1 MAEGKKMAEDRTS
14 IASSASPID
23 ARSVF
28 GWGVDADPE
37 NDPTYPYRDR
47 SGDRGLAQNWE
58 PPSAQ
63 ESDVEVLQSVEY
75 VRRPA
80 VFGTSTPPSGLS
92 GMVRR
97 AAFRWSESNWL
108 HWLLLMGAD
117 RINVVEG
124 VVDDLAHGRVPNI
137 PAEMGARAEWR
148 HNRMGF
154 ITKSAAVLGVAAGLF
169 ALASSRRSAAAGEE
183 PATRPQLA
191 GEGGTTRFG
200 MEDGDNTDIPA
211 TGGTWPDPDS
221 GPR

>member
-1 MAEGKKMAEDRTS
+1 MAEGNKMAEDRTS
-14 IASSASPID
+14 IASSASTID
-23 ARSVF
+23 ARSVV
-28 GWGVDADPE
+28 GWAVDADLR

-47 SGDRGLAQNWE
+47 STDMGLRQNWE
-58 PPSAQ
+58 PPSPQ
-63 ESDVEVLQSVEY
+63 ESQVEILQSVEY

-80 VFGTSTPPSGLS
+80 VFGTSTPPHGISGV
-92 GMVRR
+92 VRR

-124 VVDDLAHGRVPNI
+124 VVDDLAHGKIPNI

-154 ITKSAAVLGVAAGLF
+154 ITKSAAVLGVAAGVF
-169 ALASSRRSAAAGEE
+169 ALARSRRSAGRGEE
-183 PATRPQLA
+183 PATRPQLP
-191 GEGGTTRFG
+191 GEAATTRFG

-211 TGGTWPDPDS
+211 TGGAYPEPNS
-221 GPR
+221 GQR

>member
-1 MAEGKKMAEDRTS
+1 MAEDRVT

-23 ARSVF
+23 ARSVM
-28 GWGVDADPE
+28 GWGVDADPR

-47 SGDRGLAQNWE
+47 SGDTGLRQNWQR
-58 PPSAQ
+58 PSPQ
-63 ESDVEVLQSVEY
+63 ESDVEILQSVEY

-80 VFGTSTPPSGLS
+80 VFGTSSPPSGIS

-97 AAFRWSESNWL
+97 AAFRWTESNWL

-124 VVDDLAHGRVPNI
+124 VVEDLARGTIPNI

-154 ITKSAAVLGVAAGLF
+154 ITKSAAVLGVAAAVF
-169 ALASSRRSAAAGEE
+169 ALARSRRNAGGGEE
-183 PATRPQLA
+183 PATRPQLP

-200 MEDGDNTDIPA
+200 MEEGDNSDIPA
-211 TGGTWPDPDS
+211 TGGAYPDPDS

>member
-1 MAEGKKMAEDRTS
+1 MMPEDRTD

-23 ARSVF
+23 VRNVV
-28 GWGVDADPE
+28 GWGVDADPR
-37 NDPTYPYRDR
+37 NDPTYPYRNR
-47 SGDRGLAQNWE
+47 SADRGLKQNWT
-58 PPSAQ
+58 PPVAQ
-63 ESDVEVLQSVEY
+63 RSDVEVLQSVEY

-80 VFGTSTPPSGLS
+80 VFGTSSPPLGVS

-124 VVDDLAHGRVPNI
+124 VAEDLARGKIPNI

-154 ITKSAAVLGVAAGLF
+154 VRKTTVVLGIAAGLF
-169 ALASSRRSAAAGEE
+169 ALARSRRNEGQAEQPE
-183 PATRPQLA
+183 TRPQLA

-200 MEDGDNTDIPA
+200 MEDSESQAAPKRDEA
-211 TGGTWPDPDS
+211 
-221 GPR
+221 